1 MFNLRDQFHDLHIG
15 WRSLHKKSEKIN
27 EIENYLEN
35 TQQQFEGLSKIF
47 PPPNLVLNSFRFF
60 EPSNC
65 RVIIIGQDPYH
76 GEGQAMGLSFS
87 VPEGIQ
93 IPPSLRNIFKEMIID
108 INFGGRKT
116 DYDSDTSS
124 LSKLPL
130 SGDLTYLAEQ
140 GVLLLNRS
148 LTVRESK
155 ANSHRNIW
163 QEFTKEIFHNLLVK
177 CDGVVVMLWG
187 NDAKEIMKDMSPE
200 IVNKHLILTATHPSP
215 LAANRGGWFGTRHF
229 SKANTFLEKNGY
241 DNIVWLKN

>member
-1 MFNLRDQFHDLHIG
+1 MFHLISQFENLPLS
-15 WRSLHKKSEKIN
+15 WKSLLKDHKKIEKI
-27 EIENYLEN
+27 EVQIENARE
-35 TQQQFEGLSKIF
+35 QFQGLATIF
-47 PPPNLVLNSFRFF
+47 PPPNYVFNAFKFF
-60 EPSNC
+60 ESSDC

-87 VPEGIQ
+87 VPEGIS

-108 INFGGRKT
+108 INFSGKKT
-116 DYDSDTSS
+116 DYDNDSTD

-148 LTVRESK
+148 LTVRQSK

-163 QEFTKEIFHNLLVK
+163 QEFTKEFFHNLLEK

-187 NDAKEIMKDMSPE
+187 NDAKDIMKCIPPE
-200 IVNKHLILTATHPSP
+200 IANKHLVLTATHPSP

-229 SKANTFLEKNGY
+229 TKANTYLANKGLHP
-241 DNIVWLKN
+241 IKWL